1 MHRGFKKL
9 LSKVGN
15 KTSLSTKANK
25 PRNSSQSKLRQ
36 PRKIKLHNDCGC
48 E

>member
-9 LSKVGN
+9 LSKVGS
-15 KTSLSTKANK
+15 KASLSAKANK
-25 PRNSSQSKLRQ
+25 PRSSSQSKLKQ
-36 PRKIKLHNDCGC
+36 PRKIKLNNDCGC